1 MFDLNDFMNENNED
15 HNKKWPYVPDHLYR
29 VLIIV
34 GFGSIQTN
42 ALINLMKEQDID
54 NPIDKNHLNA

>member
-1 MFDLNDFMNENNED
+1 MILWMKTMNFLIKN
-15 HNKKWPYVPDHLYR
+15 WPYVPDHLYR

-34 GFGSIQTN
+34 GSGSIKTN

-54 NPIDKNHLNA
+54 NPIDKIQLNV

>member
-1 MFDLNDFMNENNED
+1 MKTMNFLIKN
-15 HNKKWPYVPDHLYR
+15 WPYVPDHLYR

-34 GFGSIQTN
+34 GSGSIKTN

-54 NPIDKNHLNA
+54 NPIDKIQLNV

>member
-15 HNKKWPYVPDHLYR
+15 HNKKWPYVPVHLYR

-34 GFGSIQTN
+34 GFGSIKTN

>member
-15 HNKKWPYVPDHLYR
+15 HNKKWPHVPDHLYR

-34 GFGSIQTN
+34 GFGSMQTN